1 MVPLLDRDIA
11 ELWQMFCWPS
21 GNKCATAWVLEMFH
35 CPHGI
40 CPSCDKITI
49 ARAVANGPGYT
60 VHTLWNVGLTLG
72 WIPSNI
78 RPLLPEVLSLLTC
91 QFQQGFRICVG
102 GSGGKGSIFC
112 NTMAQTKFKCSD
124 ILIQI
129 SNHSHFL
136 CLTYVA
142 VTDPCHAMNYRCES
156 HVAWT
161 HGAIMWWRAR
171 GVSL

>member
-1 MVPLLDRDIA
+1 MCHCLN
-11 ELWQMFCWPS
+11 F
-21 GNKCATAWVLEMFH
+21 GNVSLPPCKKYD
-35 CPHGI
+35 I
-40 CPSCDKITI
+40 CPSCDKAPLPGLWQIWARLHSTHPLKRRADLGADPTQYSPAITRGFESSDMPI
-49 ARAVANGPGYT
+49 SARFP
-60 VHTLWNVGLTLG
+60 H
-72 WIPSNI
+72 S
-78 RPLLPEVLSLLTC
+78 
-91 QFQQGFRICVG
+91 VG

-156 HVAWT
+156 HVA
-161 HGAIMWWRAR
+161 
-171 GVSL
+171 